1 MGNSKQ
7 AIAKTILRQS
17 LFWGGIAAI
26 GAAVAG
32 FGAVY
37 GSWTRAC
44 AGGAC
49 PSIATLDQFR
59 PVESSKIYAAD
70 GRLLADLGTD
80 LRTVRAL
87 DEVTPALRAAF
98 IASEDKRFY
107 EHEGIDFKGIAPA
120 FAANIRCLCFNR
132 GFSTI
137 TMQLARNVFPDDL
150 PRGKTI
156 HRKVREMKVS
166 LELER
171 TYTKDRILEMYLN
184 QIFLGRRFN
193 GVEAAAQ
200 GYFGKSVSD
209 LNVAE
214 AATLAGLAPQPN
226 AYDPGRH
233 PDRAV
238 RRRNVVINLLRD
250 QGFLDSL
257 EAEIW
262 KAYPLELNSATRL
275 EESGSY
281 FVEWVRRELFQRF
294 GQNLYERGYSVYTT
308 LDPEMQAAA
317 ERALIQQIA
326 RIESGALGEFEH
338 MTYDEYIALGGSSSS
353 GNSPYLQGALV
364 ALDVNTGHVRAMVG
378 GRDFNDSEFNRATQA
393 ERQPGSSFKAFVYTA
408 AIRAGRPASYIVDD
422 RPISVMQNDSMPW
435 EPVNFEGNF
444 LGPMTIR
451 NGLRRSRNLVAILTG
466 QELGIQAVRGEAIRF
481 GLSTQI
487 PEVESM
493 FIGAA
498 SVIPI
503 EMVSAYSTFAT
514 LGERATPIGIL
525 RVEDENGNIVL
536 EPQVRRD
543 RVIDRERAWILNS
556 MFQGV
561 VDRGSG
567 ANGVRNEAGFRHP
580 AGGKT
585 GTTND
590 GRDVWFLGFTSELVA
605 GVWIGFD
612 TPKKIMQRSSG
623 GRLAAPV
630 WGNFM
635 RGVYERRPPPPDWER
650 PETLITRE
658 VDNVTGYL
666 ATEYCPRVV
675 RYFEW
680 YVPGTEPKE
689 FCPYHTH
696 AADRATDLRR

>member
-1 MGNSKQ
+1 M
-7 AIAKTILRQS
+7 AALV
-17 LFWGGIAAI
+17 LVGG
-26 GAAVAG
+26 GAGTV
-32 FGAVY
+32 F

-70 GRLLADLGTD
+70 GRLLADLGTA

-87 DEVTPALRAAF
+87 DDVTPALRAAF

-107 EHEGIDFKGIAPA
+107 EHSGIDYKGIAPA
-120 FAANIRCLCFNR
+120 FASNLMCLCFNR

-171 TYTKDRILEMYLN
+171 TYSKDRILEMYLN

-200 GYFGKSVSD
+200 GYFGKSASD

-214 AATLAGLAPQPN
+214 AALLAGLAPQPN
-226 AYDPGRH
+226 SYDPGRH

-238 RRRNVVINLLRD
+238 RRRNIVINLLRN

-257 EAEIW
+257 EAETW
-262 KAYPLELNSATRL
+262 KAYPLELNSRTRL
-275 EESGSY
+275 EGSGSY

-308 LDPEMQAAA
+308 LDPEMQVAA
-317 ERALIQQIA
+317 ERALFQQLS
-326 RIESGALGEFEH
+326 RIESGELGEYEH
-338 MTYDEYIALGGSSSS
+338 ITYDEYMAAGGASSSV
-353 GNSPYLQGALV
+353 NSPYLQGALV
-364 ALDVNTGHVRAMVG
+364 AIEARTGYVRAMVG

-422 RPISVMQNDSMPW
+422 RPISIMQNDSMPW

-451 NGLRRSRNLVAILTG
+451 NGLRRSRNLVAILLG
-466 QELGIQAVRGEAIRF
+466 EELGIQAVRGEAIRF

-493 FIGAA
+493 YIGAA

-503 EMVSAYSTFAT
+503 EMVSAYGVFAT
-514 LGERATPIGIL
+514 LGVRASPVGIL

-536 EPQVRRD
+536 EPQVHAD
-543 RVIDRERAWILNS
+543 RIIDRNQAWILNS
-556 MFQGV
+556 LFRGV

-567 ANGVRNEAGFRHP
+567 ASIRNQVGFRFP

-590 GRDVWFLGFTSELVA
+590 GRDVWFIGFTSELVA

-612 TPKKIMQRSSG
+612 APKKIMQRASG

-630 WGNFM
+630 WGEFM
-635 RGVYERRPPPPDWER
+635 KGVYERRPPPEDWDR
-650 PETLITRE
+650 PEELVTRE

-666 ATEYCPRVV
+666 ATEYCPRQV

-680 YVPGTEPKE
+680 YIPGTEPKE
-689 FCPYHTH
+689 YCPYHTH
-696 AADRATDLRR
+696 APDIAAASGDDRSSGRNGETIPH